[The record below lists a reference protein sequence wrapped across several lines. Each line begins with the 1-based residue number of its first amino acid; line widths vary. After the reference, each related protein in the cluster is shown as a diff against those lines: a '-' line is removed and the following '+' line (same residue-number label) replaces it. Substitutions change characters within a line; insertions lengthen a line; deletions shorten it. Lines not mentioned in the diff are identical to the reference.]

1 MEVREVRQLP
11 APTEVRQANAMTGN
25 GLVAVT
31 GRFASILSAAL
42 ARGLLLSALCASLV
56 ADDEGWTVA
65 SKSPE
70 LTVYERARKGSALRE
85 VKAVGVISA
94 PPEVI
99 KRVIDDVDEY
109 PRFMPYVT
117 EARILSRDAASI
129 VSYQRVSPPLISDRD
144 YTVRVRSETRPG
156 TGGVCFC
163 NSWQVANDLGPAEKS
178 GVSRVKVTEGS
189 WLLEPEDD
197 GRKTRVTYRIFS
209 DSGGSLPAA
218 IANVASRTA
227 IPKLFD
233 SVRKQARLP
242 KYLNVR

>member
-1 MEVREVRQLP
+1 MEMRDVRQPP
-11 APTEVRQANAMTGN
+11 ATEARGEAQPMN
-25 GLVAVT
+25 GM
-31 GRFASILSAAL
+31 GSILSSAGVASGRI
-42 ARGLLLSALCASLV
+42 ASALGVILLALGGSLF
-56 ADDEGWTVA
+56 ADDEGWNVA

-85 VKAVGVISA
+85 IKAVGVMEA

-117 EARILSRDAASI
+117 EARVISRDGI
-129 VSYQRVSPPLISDRD
+129 HLVSYQRISPPFVSDRD
-144 YTVRVRSETRPG
+144 YTVRVRCETRPG
-156 TGGVCFC
+156 AGGTSFC
-163 NSWQVANDLGPAEKS
+163 NSWQAANDLGPAEKS

-189 WLLEPEDD
+189 WLLEPEAE
-197 GRKTRVTYRIFS
+197 GRKTLATYRIFS

-218 IANVASRTA
+218 ITNAASRTA

-233 SVRKQARLP
+233 SIRKQALLP
-242 KYLNVR
+242 KYLGTR